1 MLYSQQVK
9 NLVSG
14 ISQQPDILR
23 LPEQLDEQ
31 VNGFSTEAGGLQ
43 KRPPTIFV
51 STLPISITTYMQ
63 PLVHFVNRDENERY
77 MILFQNSPDG
87 VPIHIY
93 DLQGHKKEVRITED
107 MTYINNSYPRKNLRV
122 ITIADHTFI
131 LNRSV
136 PVRLAASKTQGS
148 FTEQG
153 ALFHVKQ
160 GQYGRSYK
168 IWVNDKLVAVY
179 DTPDGSRAD
188 HTKFID
194 TGTIAA
200 KLGEAAKN
208 NGCTVEIG
216 NTWIRIKNA
225 NTIKTQD
232 GFNNQA
238 LVGIKDTVQKFS
250 LLPES
255 APDGYIVKVAGDPKG
270 NGAGSYYVS
279 YSAAESIWKECAAPN
294 IPDAL
299 DPATM
304 PHILVREADGSFTF
318 KRAAWGKR
326 ETGDE
331 DSNPLPS
338 FVNHTLNDIF
348 FYRNRLGF
356 LSGENIILSE
366 SATYFNFWMTTAND
380 ILDTDCID
388 VPTTTSR
395 INILNYAV
403 PFNQSLYCFSDSTQ
417 FMLSSD
423 TVLSPKNCALIEVTG
438 FASSP
443 DCRPVNA
450 GKNLYFTADRTTYT
464 SVKEYYNVQDI
475 ADVKNAQDITSHV
488 PSYIPKSVYQI
499 VSSTNDHIML
509 FLTDGDTK
517 SLFVYKYLFV
527 NEQRIQASWSR
538 FDMGDNVYGAFFNG
552 SSLYILIQ
560 RGNWLSLER
569 MDFTEHLEDF
579 GGSEPYRVHL
589 DSKIVVSSNNYDPTY
604 NTTTF
609 NIGRIYQNGSIREYH
624 CVLPNGKCVVIPKEK
639 LIKTNEANTINI
651 VLEGDHRG
659 ENVIVGI
666 PYEFRARL
674 SPIYIRQE
682 DSRGNTRA
690 VTNGRLQVRSVDMQY
705 SDTGGFVAHVKSRGH
720 TYTYT
725 VTNRK
730 IGTMVFGDKALV
742 AGTLRIPV
750 QSENTACT
758 ITIVSDFPYP
768 LALIGFLWKGS
779 FVPRTKGV

>member
-43 KRPPTIFV
+43 KRPPTVFV
-51 STLPISITTYMQ
+51 STLPIPDSVLKK
-63 PLVHFVNRDENERY
+63 PLVHFVNRDEKERY
-77 MILFQNSPDG
+77 FIIFTNDLLH
-87 VPIHIY
+87 PIRIF
-93 DLQGHKKEVRITED
+93 DIKGKEHAVNIKED
-107 MTYINNSYPRKNLRV
+107 SAYVTGLNARALLRV
-122 ITIADHTFI
+122 ITIADYTFI
-131 LNRSV
+131 LNRGV
-136 PVRLAASKTQGS
+136 QVTMAASKSDGS
-148 FTEQG
+148 FTAQG
-153 ALFHVKQ
+153 ALCHVKQ
-160 GQYGRSYK
+160 GQYGRGYRVW
-168 IWVNDKLVAVY
+168 IDGRLVASY
-179 DTPDGSRAD
+179 DTPDGSNAS
-188 HTKFID
+188 HTKLID
-194 TGTIAA
+194 TAYIAQ
-200 KLGEAAKN
+200 KLAESARA
-208 NGCTVEIG
+208 NGCTVDVG
-216 NTWIRIKNA
+216 NTWVRFHGAASIQ
-225 NTIKTQD
+225 TQD

-238 LVGIKDTVQKFS
+238 LVGIKSTVQKFS

-255 APDGYIVKVAGDPKG
+255 APDGYTVKVAGDPKG
-270 NGAGSYYVS
+270 NGAGSYYVY
-279 YSAAESIWKECAAPN
+279 YSAAEHIWKECARPEIPN
-294 IPDAL
+294 AL
-299 DPATM
+299 DPSTM
-304 PHILVREADGSFTF
+304 PHILVREANGSFTF
-318 KRAAWGKR
+318 KRAEWDKR
-326 ETGDE
+326 DVGDE

-356 LSGENIILSE
+356 LSGENVILSE

-395 INILNYAV
+395 VNILNYAV

-423 TVLSPKNCALIEVTG
+423 NVLSPKNCALIEVTG

-488 PSYIPKSVYQI
+488 PNYIPKSVYQI
-499 VSSTNDHIML
+499 VSSTNDHIMI

-538 FDMGDNVYGAFFNG
+538 FDMGDIVYGAFFLG
-552 SSLYILIQ
+552 SSLYLLLR
-560 RGNWLSLER
+560 RGGALSLER

-579 GGSEPYRVHL
+579 GGIEPYRVHL
-589 DSKIVVSSNNYDPTY
+589 DCKITATATEY
-604 NTTTF
+604 NSAYQTTTF
-609 NIGRIYQNGSIREYH
+609 NIGRIYQNDNMREYH
-624 CVLPNGKCVVIPKEK
+624 CVLPNGKCVIVPKDK
-639 LIKTNEANTINI
+639 LIRTPGTRETCI

-659 ENVIVGI
+659 DTIIVGI

-682 DSRGNTRA
+682 DSKGNTRA
-690 VTNGRLQVRSVDMQY
+690 ITNGRLQVRSVDMQY
-705 SDTGGFVAHVKSRGH
+705 SDTGGFVANVKSRGH

-750 QSENTACT
+750 QSENTACS